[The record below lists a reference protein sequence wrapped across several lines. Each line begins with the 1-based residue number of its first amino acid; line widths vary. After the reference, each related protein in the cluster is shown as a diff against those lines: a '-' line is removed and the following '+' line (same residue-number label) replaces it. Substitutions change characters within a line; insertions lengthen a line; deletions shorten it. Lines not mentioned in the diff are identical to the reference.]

1 MNKTITIESFS
12 EHLFWDVDRNKLD
25 FEKNKRLII
34 ERIFTRG
41 DIPDLKKIISLY
53 GLKVIK
59 KEIITAGFLDKKT
72 LNWTSL
78 FLNIPKIQFRC
89 YTKMQLKK
97 THWNF

>member
-1 MNKTITIESFS
+1 MQETIKIKDFL
-12 EHLFWDVDRNKLD
+12 EHLFWDVDRNNLD

-59 KEIITAGFLDKKT
+59 KEIVKAGFLDKKT
-72 LNWTSL
+72 LNWTSI
-78 FLNIPKIQFRC
+78 FLNIPKTQFRC
-89 YTKMQLKK
+89 YTKTQSEKI
-97 THWNF
+97 HWNF